1 MPLSLSLSLTDA
13 SGADR
18 RRISL
23 PGLAAGLAWPD
34 RREMRIGFVYRRRRA
49 TCVDCVLIEGLGV
62 RAVSGPD
69 RHVR

>member
-23 PGLAAGLAWPD
+23 PGLAAGLAWPGLTGA
-34 RREMRIGFVYRRRRA
+34 R
-49 TCVDCVLIEGLGV
+49 CVSVLFTDVDVLH
-62 RAVSGPD
+62 AWTAC
-69 RHVR
+69 